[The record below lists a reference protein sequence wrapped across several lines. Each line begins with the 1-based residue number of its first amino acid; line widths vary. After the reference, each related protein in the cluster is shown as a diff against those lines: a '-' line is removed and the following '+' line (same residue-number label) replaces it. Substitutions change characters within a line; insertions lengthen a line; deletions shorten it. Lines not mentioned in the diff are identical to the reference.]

1 VKILIWHVHGSWT
14 TALVQGRHE
23 FLLPL
28 APDRGPDGRG
38 RAQTWE
44 WPPNA
49 VEVPVSELGRAEF
62 DVAILQRPQELEL
75 LERWTGRR
83 PGVDVPTVYV
93 EHNTPDGPAA
103 STSHPLAGQTTVP
116 IVHVT
121 HFNQLMWDNGVAPVE
136 VIEHGVID
144 PGYRY
149 TGQRLAVA
157 AVVNEPVRRWRV
169 AGTDTLVE
177 LASQVPVEVFGMGM
191 APLAARA
198 PGLAAVH
205 ENLHQ
210 DALHDELGRCRAYFH
225 PYRWTS
231 LGLALIE
238 AMAIGMPVLGWAA
251 TAAPDAVPPT
261 AGVLSTDPANLAA
274 AARRWLHDPEEARQ
288 VGLAARQHA
297 LARFGLDRFLDDWD
311 RLLKEVIR

>member
-38 RAQTWE
+38 RAQTWD

-49 VEVPVSELGRAEF
+49 VEVPVSDLGGAEF
-62 DVAILQRPQELEL
+62 DVAILQRPGEIEL
-75 LERWTGRR
+75 LEQWTGRR
-83 PGVDVPTVYV
+83 PGMDIPAVYV

-121 HFNQLMWDNGVAPVE
+121 RFNRLMWDNGVAPVE
-136 VIEHGVID
+136 IIEHGVID

-191 APLAARA
+191 APLAERA
-198 PGLAAVH
+198 PDLAAVH
-205 ENLHQ
+205 ENLRQ
-210 DALHDELGRCRAYFH
+210 DALHDQLGQCRAYFH

-251 TAAPDAVPPT
+251 TAAPDAVPAS
-261 AGVLSTDPANLAA
+261 AGVLSTDPADLAA

-288 VGLAARQHA
+288 VGLAARAHA

>member
-1 VKILIWHVHGSWT
+1 MRILIWHVHGSWT
-14 TALVQGRHE
+14 TGLVQGDHD
-23 FLLPL
+23 FLIPL

-38 RAQTWE
+38 RAQTWD

-49 VEVPVSELGRAEF
+49 IEVPAPELAGAEF
-62 DVAILQRPQELEL
+62 DVAVLQRPRDLEL
-75 LERWTGRR
+75 MREWTGRR
-83 PGVDVPTVYV
+83 PGLDIPAVYV
-93 EHNTPDGPAA
+93 EHNAPPGPAA
-103 STSHPLAGQTTVP
+103 STVHPLAEQTAVP

-121 HFNQLMWDNGVAPVE
+121 QFNRLMWDNGIAPAE

-144 PGYRY
+144 PGYCY
-149 TGQRLAVA
+149 TGERVAVA

-177 LASQVPVEVFGMGM
+177 LSRQVPVEVFGMGM
-191 APLAARA
+191 AELAEQA
-198 PGLAAVH
+198 PSLAAVH
-205 ENLHQ
+205 ENLRQ
-210 DALHDELGRCRAYFH
+210 DTLHEALGRCRAYFH

-238 AMAIGMPVLGWAA
+238 AMMIGLPVIAWTT
-251 TAAPDAVPPT
+251 TAAPDAVPAGT
-261 AGVLSTDPANLAA
+261 GVLSTDPAELAA

-288 VGLAARQHA
+288 VGLAAREHA

-311 RLLKEVIR
+311 RLLKEVVR